1 MDKASK
7 GFIKLDRAIFEH
19 WIFQDAEKFRAFV
32 DLIQLMRWKD
42 EKLVI
47 GNKVVDIPRGSYY
60 TSELKLAE
68 RWGWS
73 RNKTRDYLKLL
84 ENEGMI
90 TKKGTAKG
98 TMLSLENYDLYQG
111 EGTTKST
118 LKKQQDIYQDVQQKN
133 HQEIHQ
139 ENIEE
144 YTEKGTT
151 KRTTPSLGNSSFYQ
165 DEGTIK
171 GISEKQQQVQH
182 EVQQKV
188 HQKNIKR
195 YTKEEIKENKEV
207 KEGEER
213 KEVKENIP
221 QLEPLSFQTPSCS
234 KIYKLIGENG
244 YRFFMNT
251 DIKEND
257 ETISIKT
264 KSNVDK
270 TIIAQYIPRIDWQL
284 NKRIEVV

>member
-111 EGTTKST
+111 EGTTK
-118 LKKQQDIYQDVQQKN
+118 
-133 HQEIHQ
+133 
-139 ENIEE
+139 
-144 YTEKGTT
+144 
-151 KRTTPSLGNSSFYQ
+151 RTTPSLGNSSFYQ
-165 DEGTIK
+165 DEGTTK

-221 QLEPLSFQTPSCS
+221 QLEPLSFPTPSCS

>member
-1 MDKASK
+1 MDKSSK

-84 ENEGMI
+84 ESEGMI
-90 TKKGTAKG
+90 IKKGTAKG
-98 TMLSLENYDLYQG
+98 TTLSLENYDFYQG

-144 YTEKGTT
+144 YTEKDTT
-151 KRTTPSLGNSSFYQ
+151 KRTTSSLGNSSFYQ
-165 DEGTIK
+165 DEGATK
-171 GISEKQQQVQH
+171 GISEKQQQVQQ

-188 HQKNIKR
+188 QQKNIKR
-195 YTKEEIKENKEV
+195 YTKEEVKEIKEYKEV
-207 KEGEER
+207 KEGEE
-213 KEVKENIP
+213 VKDNIP
-221 QLEPLSFQTPSCS
+221 ELEPIFFPTQSCQ
-234 KIYKLIGENG
+234 KIYKLLGENG

-251 DIKEND
+251 DIKEDDN
-257 ETISIKT
+257 TISIKT

-284 NKRIEVV
+284 NKIIEVT